1 MVVDVDEARRDDE
14 AAGVDHTRGLF
25 PHAAQRD
32 DAAGADR
39 EIAGKGRVARAIDD
53 AAAADEEVDAGRLV
67 CVWGGE
73 QCRHHDEDTQA
84 RPHAHPVTFR
94 FPRAASAGSSQRSTG
109 RRTPRRLPGTTL
121 RPVPADSYAA

>member
-1 MVVDVDEARRDDE
+1 MDVDEARRDDE
-14 AAGVDHTRGLF
+14 AGGVDRPRGLC
-25 PHAAQRD
+25 PHASQRD
-32 DAAGADR
+32 DAAVADADVADER
-39 EIAGKGRVARAIDD
+39 RVAGAVDD

-94 FPRAASAGSSQRSTG
+94 FPRAAIAGSSQRSTG